1 VKDFLLQRHLQRLE
15 KHGNNDLLLIMEF
28 GASAYSTYELADIL
42 EEVNAQKE
50 EAGRL
55 QHYLFLV
62 GFSISLW
69 IAVAFLAA
77 AFDYRILSFIFLA
90 MVPMSLLFALIG
102 HFLLRKRFPAF
113 REIHLVGS
121 IIQQELDR
129 RKKDAS
135 IF

>member
-1 VKDFLLQRHLQRLE
+1 MQRLE

-42 EEVNAQKE
+42 EEVNEQKE

-69 IAVAFLAA
+69 IAAAFLAA
-77 AFDYRILSFIFLA
+77 AFEYRILSFVFLTL
-90 MVPMSLLFALIG
+90 VPLSLLFALTG
-102 HFLLRKRFPAF
+102 HFLLRRRFPAF
-113 REIHLVGS
+113 REIHLVAS